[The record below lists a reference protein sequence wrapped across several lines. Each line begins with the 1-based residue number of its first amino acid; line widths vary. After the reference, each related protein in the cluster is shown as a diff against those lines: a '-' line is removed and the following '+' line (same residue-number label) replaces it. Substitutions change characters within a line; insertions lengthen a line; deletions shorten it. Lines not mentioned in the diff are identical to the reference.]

1 MSTSESEGSVRK
13 LPKFDNEI
21 LRVSKLPPQTIEFTP
36 NSIQEKAIGS
46 SMNFESKAKWA
57 DVKGEV
63 THQYLKFINAHL
75 LERIQQIEKLKR
87 FKNELE
93 NEIDQLQSNNL
104 TNLVWIPNPPLN
116 ELNQNEMLEMIKFM
130 NLQKDMAK
138 EKIDYYKLR
147 VENAKEELQEKE
159 WQLEEVY
166 KNTQN
171 VQKESEYDKIVKE
184 ELEVLLKKYGMKKLT
199 YAIDVITAKNKQNF
213 NFENLG

>member
-1 MSTSESEGSVRK
+1 MSASESEKSIRK

-21 LRVSKLPPQTIEFTP
+21 LRISKLTSPIVDFSP
-36 NSIQEKAIGS
+36 NFIQEKTIS
-46 SMNFESKAKWA
+46 SGMNFESKAKWS

-75 LERIQQIEKLKR
+75 FERIQHIEKLKR
-87 FKNELE
+87 VKNELE

-116 ELNQNEMLEMIKFM
+116 ELNQSETLEMIKFM

-147 VENAKEELQEKE
+147 VENAREELQEKE
-159 WQLEEVY
+159 WQLEEIN
-166 KNTQN
+166 KN
-171 VQKESEYDKIVKE
+171 VQDPHTDLEYNKMESTLD
-184 ELEVLLKKYGMKKLT
+184 
-199 YAIDVITAKNKQNF
+199 
-213 NFENLG
+213 